1 MAAVSLNV
9 YFDVLDDIFNKYN
22 SIAHR
27 TIKVKPINVTS
38 DSYAEYNE
46 NFNKKDP
53 KFKVGDYVRISKYKT
68 IFAKGYAP
76 NWSEE
81 LVVSEIKNTVPWT
94 YVVRNLSGEE
104 ITGSFYGKELQK
116 TSQEKIKLEKQ
127 LKRKGDKLHV
137 KWKGNDNCFNSWID
151 KNDPSILS

>member
-27 TIKVKPINVTS
+27 TIKVKPIDVTS

-68 IFAKGYAP
+68 IFAKG
-76 NWSEE
+76 
-81 LVVSEIKNTVPWT
+81 
-94 YVVRNLSGEE
+94 
-104 ITGSFYGKELQK
+104 
-116 TSQEKIKLEKQ
+116 
-127 LKRKGDKLHV
+127 
-137 KWKGNDNCFNSWID
+137 
-151 KNDPSILS
+151 